1 MKKIASII
9 FILLLIVSLSSC
21 DKYKSSLDTIGLVR
35 IQTSHGFETS
45 FESLE
50 DGQLVFKKQKTVKEE
65 GAIHYSIEVYE
76 GELKLYYDIYGIK
89 EELAHIKAGESID
102 EFGGYV
108 EGGRTVYIIIEV
120 VENTR
125 CRVCVEL
132 DN

>member
-1 MKKIASII
+1 MKKILSII
-9 FILLLIVSLSSC
+9 FILLLTITLSSC
-21 DKYKSSLDTIGLVR
+21 DKYTSSLDTIGLVR
-35 IQTSHGFETS
+35 IQTSHSFETS

-50 DGQLVFKKQKTVKEE
+50 DGQLVFKKQKTDKGE
-65 GAIHYSIEVYE
+65 GTIHYSIKVDE

-89 EELAHIKAGESID
+89 EELAHVKAGESIE

-120 VENTR
+120 VTNTR
-125 CRVCVEL
+125 CKVTVEL